1 MSAQP
6 RQVCGAIGAIVI
18 ALCAIT
24 IASARAHACASCSCG
39 DPTITAVGI
48 EQPYK
53 NRLRLAIE
61 TRVGEHTSGAD
72 ADRMRV
78 LETRTQLGLSYTPH
92 DRITLSGFLPFAAS
106 RFVDA
111 ANHGQWVRGLGDLEL
126 QARVLVAR
134 DRRFAPRHL
143 FWIGAGVKAP
153 TGPRLR
159 DDAGVPYADDD
170 QPGSGSWDPL
180 ATAVYAW
187 FRDPLSLY
195 TQLMFRYPTT
205 GPRAYRRGTS
215 LLSSTVLQLQPLRR
229 LAVQLGADLHY
240 VWADT
245 MGGTFE
251 VPGTGGFVAALT
263 PGVAVNVWRDLVLRA
278 VVEVPVV
285 QRLQGA
291 QSLGPQV
298 AITLSYDVL

>member
-1 MSAQP
+1 MSA
-6 RQVCGAIGAIVI
+6 RTRRACRAVGSVGI
-18 ALCAIT
+18 ALFAIT
-24 IASARAHACASCSCG
+24 IGSVRAHACASCSCG

-61 TRVGEHTSGAD
+61 TRVGEHTNGAD
-72 ADRMRV
+72 VDRIRV
-78 LETRTQLGLSYTPH
+78 LEVRTQLGLSYTPQ
-92 DRITLSGFLPFAAS
+92 DRITLSAFLPFVAS
-106 RFVDA
+106 RLLDTN
-111 ANHGQWVRGLGDLEL
+111 NHSEWVRGLGDLEL

-143 FWIGAGVKAP
+143 FWLGAGVKAP
-153 TGPRLR
+153 TGPRLH
-159 DDAGVPYADDD
+159 DDAGLPYSDDD

-180 ATAVYAW
+180 GSAVYAW
-187 FRDPLSLY
+187 FRDPLVVY
-195 TQLMFRYPTT
+195 TQMLFRYPTT
-205 GPRAYRRGTS
+205 GPRGYRHGTS
-215 LLSSTVLQLQPLRR
+215 VLSSTVVQLQPLRR
-229 LAVQLGADLHY
+229 LAVQLGADLRY
-240 VWADT
+240 AWADT
-245 MGGTFE
+245 MGERFE

-263 PGVAVNVWRDLVLRA
+263 PGVAVNVWRDLVVRA

-291 QSLGPQV
+291 QSLGPQA